1 MTNDPLTPKIRTL
14 PQTLLVGHSLEMTV
28 LSDRTREL
36 WMGFGPKIKHIEH
49 RANPNRYSL
58 EVYPDL
64 DYFRQFDPNKKF
76 QKWAAVAV
84 SNSENL
90 PEGMEELHLTEG
102 QYAVFTYR
110 QRMGTPQEFYRRIYM
125 EWLPQSGH
133 KLAHRPHIAIMGPE
147 YDPTDPDSDE
157 TLWIPVQA

>member
-1 MTNDPLTPKIRTL
+1 MPNDPLTPEIRTL
-14 PQTLLVGHSLEMTV
+14 PQTLLVGHYLEMNV

-36 WMGFGPKIKHIEH
+36 WMGFGPQIKQIAH

-58 EVYPDL
+58 EVYPDP
-64 DYFRQFDPNKKF
+64 DYFNDFDPNKKF

-84 SNSENL
+84 TRAEDL
-90 PEGMEELHLTEG
+90 PVGIEVLDLTEG

-110 QRMGTPQEFYRRIYM
+110 QRMAPPQEFYRRIYM
-125 EWLPQSGH
+125 EWLPQSGL